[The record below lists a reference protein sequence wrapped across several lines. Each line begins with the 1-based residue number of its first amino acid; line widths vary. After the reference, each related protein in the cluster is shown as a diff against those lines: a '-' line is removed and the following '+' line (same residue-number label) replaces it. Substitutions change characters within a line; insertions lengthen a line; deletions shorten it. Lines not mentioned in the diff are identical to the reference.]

1 MALVEIRDVYKSFQR
16 DTQKID
22 VFTALTLD
30 IEAGS
35 FTALMGPSGSGKST
49 LLNLIAGLDKPT
61 RGTVRVGGAE
71 VSAMSAGQLAAW
83 RSRHVGF
90 VFQSFNLLPVL
101 TAYQNVELPL
111 LLTRLSGRERNERVK
126 IALDLVGLADRAD
139 HYPRQL
145 SGGQEQRAGPAG
157 RQELAGSP
165 DAAAAAEQRVQQ
177 DDHHRHARRA
187 CRRARQ
193 DGPAPREGRPDR
205 EAARGGGRPVKYV
218 QLVLANLGRH
228 KLRSILT
235 IASVALALF
244 LFASLRSVTTTMA
257 AAAQFGGARRLVTLN
272 ATGLVF
278 PLPLAYGNRIKA
290 MPGVTG
296 LSWANWFGGRY
307 GDGKNFFANFA
318 VDAESYLHLYPEIVM
333 PADQKQAFLQ
343 DRTGAI
349 IGDRLIS
356 QFGWKLGQNVTLQGT
371 IFQGDWTFKI
381 DGVYHPTDPAIGDNV
396 LIFHHDYFDERIGRA
411 GIAGWYIVEI
421 DDPAHAPTI
430 AKAIDDLFRNSS
442 SPTKTGTEREFQ
454 ASFAT
459 MWGNVSFLMSTI
471 GLAVVFAIL
480 LITANAMMM
489 SARERTGEIAV
500 LKTVG
505 FSDRLLF
512 TLVMVEAG
520 ALALTGAAIGLGGAT
535 LLYPAINFNG
545 AGFLPGFKVATS
557 TLIIG
562 ALVAV
567 GLMLASG
574 LVPAVRAARLP
585 IVQALR
591 KVE

>member
-1 MALVEIRDVYKSFQR
+1 
-16 DTQKID
+16 
-22 VFTALTLD
+22 
-30 IEAGS
+30 
-35 FTALMGPSGSGKST
+35 
-49 LLNLIAGLDKPT
+49 
-61 RGTVRVGGAE
+61 
-71 VSAMSAGQLAAW
+71 
-83 RSRHVGF
+83 
-90 VFQSFNLLPVL
+90 
-101 TAYQNVELPL
+101 
-111 LLTRLSGRERNERVK
+111 
-126 IALDLVGLADRAD
+126 
-139 HYPRQL
+139 
-145 SGGQEQRAGPAG
+145 
-157 RQELAGSP
+157 
-165 DAAAAAEQRVQQ
+165 
-177 DDHHRHARRA
+177 
-187 CRRARQ
+187 
-193 DGPAPREGRPDR
+193 
-205 EAARGGGRPVKYV
+205 VKYL
-218 QLVLANLGRH
+218 QLVVANLGRH
-228 KLRSILT
+228 KLRTVLT
-235 IASVALALF
+235 VASVALALF

-278 PLPLAYGNRIKA
+278 PLPLAYANRIKA
-290 MPGVTG
+290 LPGVTG

-318 VDAESYLHLYPEIVM
+318 VDAESYLDLYPEIVM
-333 PADQKQAFLQ
+333 PADQKQAFVQ

-371 IFQGDWTFKI
+371 IFPGDWTFKI
-381 DGVYHPTDPAIGDNV
+381 DGVYTPTDPAIGDNV
-396 LIFHHDYFDERIGRA
+396 LIFHHEYFDERIGRA

-421 DDPAHAPTI
+421 DDPSHAPAI
-430 AKAIDDLFRNSS
+430 AKTIDDLFRNSS

-480 LITANAMMM
+480 LVTANAMMM

-505 FSDRLLF
+505 FSDKLLF

-520 ALALTGAAIGLGGAT
+520 AMALTGAAIGLGAAT
-535 LLYPAINFNG
+535 LLYPAIHFNG

-557 TLIIG
+557 TLIFG
-562 ALVAV
+562 ALVAL

-574 LVPAVRAARLP
+574 LVPALRAARLP
-585 IVQALR
+585 VVQALR